1 MGLPD
6 EELETVSLAA
16 STSTLSVLHEQQ
28 CTHFPFAFLLFVLQ
42 YTIKSV
48 PWNIMLHNAYIMYI
62 GDRKLKKVGLHKATL
77 HSGIHKFQSK
87 LRKLLRNANKKK
99 SSFLQ
104 KKPFQVYQTNHIHMD
119 TQLCEVNT

>member
-1 MGLPD
+1 M
-6 EELETVSLAA
+6 EYNVT
-16 STSTLSVLHEQQ
+16 Q
-28 CTHFPFAFLLFVLQ
+28 CLYNVHRRQKIKEGGFAQ
-42 YTIKSV
+42 S
-48 PWNIMLHNAYIMYI
+48 
-62 GDRKLKKVGLHKATL
+62 TL